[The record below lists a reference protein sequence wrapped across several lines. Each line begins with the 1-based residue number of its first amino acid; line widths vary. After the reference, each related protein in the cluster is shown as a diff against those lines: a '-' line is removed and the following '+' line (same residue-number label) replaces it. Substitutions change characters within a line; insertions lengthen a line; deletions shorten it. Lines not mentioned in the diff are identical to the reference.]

1 MPPIIPTAAAIQAA
15 NARLR
20 PTTRSVK
27 AHPLVRDI
35 SVESDGVWIYLHDG
49 WCDPATDANAISE
62 DTLAEAI
69 ANLKGAYYDAG
80 TLDS

>member
-1 MPPIIPTAAAIQAA
+1 MPPITPTTAAIKAA

-27 AHPLVRDI
+27 AHPLVREI
-35 SVESDGVWIYLHDG
+35 SVESDGVWIYLLDG

-69 ANLKGAYYDAG
+69 ENLKGAYFDAT
-80 TLDS
+80 TLDA